1 MKKLMLLML
10 AITLVSCAGNV
21 QHPDFENNKM
31 LGQRLFQ
38 LHGEENY
45 DAIKDMYHDDLSWTS
60 PKYGEGLV
68 DKETQLG
75 YVKMY
80 HDLYEDIYFKAN
92 YWLPDVDTLSLKNDG
107 SVRVFGTWSGIHS
120 ETGNAFSLGSYHTM
134 TFEDGKIIGG
144 GDWFDLTGFIIEST
158 KVKGVEEK

>member
-10 AITLVSCAGNV
+10 AITLSSCTGNV

-80 HDLYEDIYFKAN
+80 HDMYEDIYFKAN
-92 YWLPDVDTLSLKNDG
+92 YWLSDVDTLSLKNDG

-120 ETGNAFSLGSYHTM
+120 ETGNTFSLGSYHTM

-144 GDWFDLTGFIIEST
+144 GDWFDVTGFIIEST
-158 KVKGVEEK
+158 KVEEVK

>member
-1 MKKLMLLML
+1 MKKLTFLML
-10 AITLVSCAGNV
+10 AITLTSCTGNV

-45 DAIKDMYHDDLSWTS
+45 DAIKDMYHDDLSWRS

-80 HDLYEDIYFKAN
+80 QDMYEDIYFKAN

-107 SVRVFGTWSGIHS
+107 SVRVFGTWSGT
-120 ETGNAFSLGSYHTM
+120 E
-134 TFEDGKIIGG
+134 EIILDQGG
-144 GDWFDLTGFIIEST
+144 QAGEVLRRCLPIP
-158 KVKGVEEK
+158 GVWYGVNYV

>member
-10 AITLVSCAGNV
+10 AITLASCGGNV

-45 DAIKDMYHDDLSWTS
+45 DAMKDMLHDDLSWTS

-75 YVKMY
+75 YIKMY

-92 YWLPDVDTLSLKNDG
+92 YWLPGVDTLSLKNDG
-107 SVRVFGTWSGIHS
+107 SVIVFGTWSGIHS
-120 ETGNAFSLGSYHTM
+120 ETGNAFSLGSYHT
-134 TFEDGKIIGG
+134 
-144 GDWFDLTGFIIEST
+144 S
-158 KVKGVEEK
+158 V